1 MGYLE
6 NMKLFSPEKISGENT
21 VLKVNNHLHTP
32 FSFSAFSSIDEA
44 LDQALEEKVEVLG
57 VNDFYTFEAYEKWC
71 DGAFK
76 RGLYPMF
83 NVEFIGI
90 NREDQKNGLL
100 INDPSNPGRIY
111 ISGKAL
117 AYPSVL
123 SDEDQKIL
131 DKIMDL
137 NNERSKEM
145 TDKLNKWIKEVGFGY
160 ELDFETIKKELTRGH
175 VRERHLALAIRML
188 AERHYRSEER
198 LLGFYLLLF
207 GNKYFEE
214 QLHSSSGMENIIRN
228 ELLKAGKPAYVEE
241 SPEAFAESSVIKE
254 IILKA
259 GGVPTYPF
267 LADAV
272 KGYTDFERELHKV
285 AADLKRRNIYSVELI
300 PTRNTHQTLKEYS
313 TYLRDKGFVVTF
325 GTEHNSPGK
334 QPIEVKAKG
343 GVKLD
348 DELMQIN
355 YEGACVLAAH
365 QYLFAKNGKGI
376 LDDKG
381 VFEAERR
388 KEFYELGNAVIKHVT
403 CKKELHGVD

>member
-1 MGYLE
+1 MSYT
-6 NMKLFSPEKISGENT
+6 NSIKDFSPEAASGEMKP
-21 VLKVNNHLHTP
+21 LLVNNHIHTP
-32 FSFSAFSSIDEA
+32 YSFSVFSSIDDA
-44 LDQALEEKVEVLG
+44 LDQAVEENVQVVG
-57 VNDFYTFEAYEKWC
+57 VNDFYTFEAYQQWC

-76 RGLYPMF
+76 RGLFPLF

-90 NREDQKNGLL
+90 NREDKKNGLL

-123 SDEDQKIL
+123 SDEDQSIL
-131 DKIMDL
+131 DDIMIL
-137 NNERSKEM
+137 NNKRSEEM
-145 TDKLNKWIKEVGFGY
+145 TKKLNAWFKEVGFGY
-160 ELDFETIKKELTRGH
+160 ELNFESIKKNLTKGH
-175 VRERHLALAIRML
+175 VRERHLALAIRLL
-188 AERHYRSEER
+188 AERHYHSTER

-207 GNKYFEE
+207 GDKCFESN
-214 QLHSSSGMENIIRN
+214 LHSSSGMENEIRSA
-228 ELLKAGKPAYVEE
+228 LLKSGKPAYVEE
-241 SPEAFAESSVIKE
+241 RPEAFADSSVIKS

-300 PTRNTHQTLKEYS
+300 PARNSHQVLKEYA
-313 TYLRDKGFVVTF
+313 TYLRDKGFVVSF
-325 GTEHNSPGK
+325 GTEHNSPGY
-334 QPIEVKAKG
+334 QPIEVMAKG

-348 DELMQIN
+348 EELLNIN
-355 YEGACVLAAH
+355 YEGTCILAAH
-365 QYLFAKNGKGI
+365 QYLFAESGRGI
-376 LDDKG
+376 LDKSG
-381 VFEAERR
+381 AFIAERR
-388 KEFYELGNAVIKHVT
+388 EEFYKLGNALIKHVT